1 MVNTYRH
8 AIFSDFFFFFFKH
21 VEMDILNSIEVW
33 NELFTILDHANF

>member
-8 AIFSDFFFFFFKH
+8 AIFSDFFFLKH

-33 NELFTILDHANF
+33 NELFTILGHAKF